1 MNNALNIERG
11 KIQRPQKALIYG
23 PEGIGKSFLASQF
36 PQPIFLDIER
46 GTHHL
51 DITRF
56 SEINSWDNIT
66 KSISDLVTKAHD
78 FQTLVIDT
86 ADWLE
91 QRLVEHICRK
101 SNKTSIEDFGYG
113 KGYVIL
119 AEAFAGFLLSLESV
133 IARGLHIV
141 LLAHSTV
148 VRFEAPDQ
156 TSGYDRYELKLTKR
170 VAPLV
175 KEWVDLILFGNYVTR
190 VTQNE
195 CGKKHGTG
203 GRERRLF
210 TTHTAAFDGKNRH
223 GLADALPFRFE
234 SIAHIFASG
243 ALSPTP
249 MQPGA
254 FDSNATYARLAELF
268 KGRESQVKQFLIA
281 RNQLKSDGTWSDIA
295 PDYVAR
301 ILAQPEMFL
310 QTVTEFQTDELPK

>member
-1 MNNALNIERG
+1 MNNTINIERG
-11 KIQRPQKALIYG
+11 KVQRSQKALIYG

-51 DITRF
+51 DVTRF
-56 SEINSWDNIT
+56 SEINTWDNIT
-66 KSISDLVTKAHD
+66 RSVGDLVTKAHD
-78 FQTLVIDT
+78 FRTLVIDT

-101 SNKTSIEDFGYG
+101 SNKNSIEDFGYG
-113 KGYVIL
+113 KGYVVL
-119 AEAFAGFLLSLESV
+119 AESFAAFLLSLESV
-133 IARGLHIV
+133 IARGVHIV
-141 LLAHSTV
+141 FLAHSTV
-148 VRFEAPDQ
+148 VKFEAPDQ
-156 TSGYDRYELKLTKR
+156 ASGYDRYELKLTKR
-170 VAPLV
+170 VAPLL

-223 GLADALPFRFE
+223 GLSEALPFRFI
-234 SIAHIFASG
+234 SIAHIFASEP
-243 ALSPTP
+243 LSPIP
-249 MQPGA
+249 VQQEA
-254 FDSNATYARLAELF
+254 LDNSATDRLAELF
-268 KGRESQVKQFLIA
+268 KGRESQVREFLIS
-281 RNQLKSDGTWSDIA
+281 RNQLKGDGTWSDIA

-310 QTVTEFQTDELPK
+310 QTVTEFQTDDLPK